1 MTEAGAGNS
10 DHHLA
15 RARVRLGY
23 LLKLLWC
30 LRLQKSVREDCL
42 FPLETLRGPVLAAD
56 VIRHREL
63 RLLNNG
69 VIGLDI
75 VCPRAK
81 GARDTETIV

>member
-1 MTEAGAGNS
+1 
-10 DHHLA
+10 
-15 RARVRLGY
+15 
-23 LLKLLWC
+23 
-30 LRLQKSVREDCL
+30 
-42 FPLETLRGPVLAAD
+42 LAAD